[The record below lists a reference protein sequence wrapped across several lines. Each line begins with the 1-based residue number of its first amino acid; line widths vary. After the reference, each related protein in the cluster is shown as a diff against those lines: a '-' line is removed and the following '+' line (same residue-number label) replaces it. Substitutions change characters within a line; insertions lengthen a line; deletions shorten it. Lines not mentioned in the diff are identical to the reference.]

1 MDIASLIIFLAI
13 GALAGWLA
21 GNIMQG
27 SGYGVI
33 GNILVGIVGAVLGGF
48 VFRLLGITAVGLIG
62 SVITATVGAIILLFI
77 VSIVKKAQVS
87 MREGVRPV
95 SARPVK
101 ERKKESWRVWWQPSE
116 QEVAKVAAANVRY
129 RTDGAK

>member
-1 MDIASLIIFLAI
+1 LIIFLAI

-33 GNILVGIVGAVLGGF
+33 GNILVGIVGAVLSGF

-87 MREGVRPV
+87 MRGGVRPV
-95 SARPVK
+95 SALPVK
-101 ERKKESWRVWWQPSE
+101 ERKLAGV
-116 QEVAKVAAANVRY
+116 VAAI
-129 RTDGAK
+129 